1 MVGSVTFWVRSLNK
15 TSCKYSC
22 YSSISDPHLVSA
34 SFYHHMKLHCMS
46 KYIISLKK
54 IAPIYLEFW
63 TLLAYSLPWGKDNFG
78 TPLLIEQCPLPVS
91 RVFPNFRIVFGPVL
105 LKFFEFYS
113 KSDSSTL
120 WDMFLEYKTCLSSPI
135 KLLGMMIHAYNIKN
149 TSSLLHSQLTHLYQT
164 QMIYTSDFWYSQSYH
179 YTHQVSDGSHLF
191 FYSLHTF
198 SNIAPQ

>member
-1 MVGSVTFWVRSLNK
+1 
-15 TSCKYSC
+15 
-22 YSSISDPHLVSA
+22 
-34 SFYHHMKLHCMS
+34 
-46 KYIISLKK
+46 
-54 IAPIYLEFW
+54 
-63 TLLAYSLPWGKDNFG
+63 
-78 TPLLIEQCPLPVS
+78 
-91 RVFPNFRIVFGPVL
+91 
-105 LKFFEFYS
+105 
-113 KSDSSTL
+113 
-120 WDMFLEYKTCLSSPI
+120 MFLEYKTCLSSPI